1 MMPGAAVG
9 EIANKLYDTT
19 PGGIWEDIKK
29 GIEMYGENPMNC
41 VINLTYYPLSLTD
54 VFTSNDGGGTRIWF
68 GGYECNLTNT
78 VYKLLAKNGFFKC
91 GGITFHKYFK
101 DKVYNWMNYECV
113 RCFVDL
119 PYCGRYEISLEK
131 YWGKFVNIFYF
142 IDLTTGGCEACLCY
156 NTPTSGLG
164 GYILDSFH
172 GQIGT
177 QVPITLTDFSG
188 YANAQINTL
197 LGGGGQAISQGGA
210 SIEQI
215 SGAAA
220 SGAVGNIVAG
230 GIGTAVAG
238 GVIGAKTV
246 YGLQQNNINKF
257 NETRGGA
264 TGMLNQYLN
273 QTPTFIFEYSELDI
287 PSDFYDKNGYP
298 SNASGPISMF
308 HGYLEVDTVKLSIP
322 GATDT
327 EKEKIRQLLLGGVY
341 L

>member
-1 MMPGAAVG
+1 
-9 EIANKLYDTT
+9 
-19 PGGIWEDIKK
+19 
-29 GIEMYGENPMNC
+29 
-41 VINLTYYPLSLTD
+41 
-54 VFTSNDGGGTRIWF
+54 
-68 GGYECNLTNT
+68 
-78 VYKLLAKNGFFKC
+78 
-91 GGITFHKYFK
+91 
-101 DKVYNWMNYECV
+101 MNYECV

-220 SGAVGNIVAG
+220 SGVVGNIVAG